1 MKSMTTTDL
10 LNKLQAGETVNL
22 IDVRNTDEVATGK
35 IAQAVNIP
43 LHLLEAKM
51 PDLNKQT
58 PYAIICHA
66 GGRSA
71 QATQFLE
78 SYGFDVTNVTGGM
91 LAWEGPTV

>member
-1 MKSMTTTDL
+1 MKQVSTTE
-10 LNKLQAGETVNL
+10 LQQQLANSEAVHI
-22 IDVRNTDEVATGK
+22 IDVRNPDEVAAGK

-58 PYAIICHA
+58 PYMIICRS

-78 SYGFDVTNVTGGM
+78 SYGFDVTNVQGGM